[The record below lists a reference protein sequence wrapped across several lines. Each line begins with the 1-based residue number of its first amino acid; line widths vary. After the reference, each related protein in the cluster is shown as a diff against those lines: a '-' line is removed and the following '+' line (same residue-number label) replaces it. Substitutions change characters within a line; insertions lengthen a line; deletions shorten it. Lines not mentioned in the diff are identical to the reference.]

1 VPAALEEPRAE
12 TFFQRD
18 DLFAEGRLAHVQHFG
33 RVAEVPQV
41 SDRQKCTQEF
51 EFHSKR

>member
-12 TFFQRD
+12 TLFQRN
-18 DLFAEGRLAHVQHFG
+18 DLLAEGRLTDVQRFG
-33 RVAEVPQV
+33 RVAEVPQL
-41 SDRQKCTQEF
+41 SDGQEGTQEF